1 MKKYFVTTVVLFI
14 CVVLVHAQKS
24 KDKERFNPILSG
36 VPSLSIAPDARGGGM
51 GDIGVATE
59 PDVYSQFWNPAKYA
73 FMADRAGFSLSYTP
87 WLRKL
92 VNDINLVYLTG
103 FWKLGNEDQHAM
115 SASLR
120 YFSLGEV
127 LVKQSEIDP
136 GYTISPYE
144 LAADFGYS
152 LKLSENFSVGTALRY
167 IYSDL
172 AWSEDDAI
180 SPGWAV
186 AADIAGYYNK
196 YVVTG
201 SSESLLSLGFNIS
214 NIGSKIS
221 YDNGANSVFLP
232 TNLRL
237 GGCFLF
243 PVSDYNT
250 FAFNFDL
257 NKLLV
262 PTPPDYDNL
271 PGFENMTEDEKTEAK
286 LKAKLDYQNIS
297 PISGIFQSFS
307 DAPGGFK
314 EELEEVMWSV
324 GAEYGYNE
332 QFFLRGGYFHESQNK
347 GNRKYFSLGAGFKMN
362 VFRLDAAY
370 LISTAQQNPLDQT
383 LRFSLSFNL
392 DGIKEL
398 LGK

>member
-1 MKKYFVTTVVLFI
+1 MKKYFATAAALFVCI
-14 CVVLVHAQKS
+14 VFANAQS
-24 KDKERFNPILSG
+24 NPDKERFNPILSG

-51 GDIGVATE
+51 GDIGVASD
-59 PDVYSQFWNPAKYA
+59 PDVNSQFWNPAKYA
-73 FMADRAGFSLSYTP
+73 FMDGKAGFALSYTP

-92 VNDINLVYLTG
+92 VNDINLAYLAG
-103 FWKLGNEDQHAM
+103 FWKLGSEDQHAM
-115 SASLR
+115 SASFR
-120 YFSLGEV
+120 YFTLGEV
-127 LVKQSEIDP
+127 LVKHDQNDN

-144 LAADFGYS
+144 LAVDLGYS
-152 LKLSENFSVGTALRY
+152 LKLSENFSSGVVLRY

-201 SSESLLSLGFNIS
+201 NSESRLSLGFNIS

-237 GGCFLF
+237 GTSFLF

-250 FAFNFDL
+250 FAFNVDL

-262 PTPPDYDNL
+262 PTPPDY
-271 PGFENMTEDEKTEAK
+271 ESMTTDERVQ
-286 LKAKLDYQNIS
+286 AKLDYQNIS
-297 PISGIFQSFS
+297 PISGIFKSFS
-307 DAPGGFK
+307 DAPGGLK
-314 EELEEVMWSV
+314 EEFEEVMWSV
-324 GAEYGYNE
+324 GAEYGYND

-370 LISTAQQNPLDQT
+370 LISTAQSNPLDQT
-383 LRFSLSFNL
+383 LRFTLAFNL

-398 LGK
+398 MGR